1 MYGILLSHLG
11 LIQSYNERKLQQGVK
26 KKKKKKFSY
35 FSQVK
40 KISKIFIFIPDY
52 CVPSDYFVKEELMI
66 ANYYVIKW

>member
-11 LIQSYNERKLQQGVK
+11 LIQSYNERKIQQVV
-26 KKKKKKFSY
+26 KKKKKFSY

>member
-1 MYGILLSHLG
+1 MKEN
-11 LIQSYNERKLQQGVK
+11 YNKES
-26 KKKKKKFSY
+26 KKKKKFSY

>member
-1 MYGILLSHLG
+1 MKEN
-11 LIQSYNERKLQQGVK
+11 YNKESKKKKKTKKRKK

-52 CVPSDYFVKEELMI
+52 CIPSDYFVKEELMI

>member
-1 MYGILLSHLG
+1 MKEN
-11 LIQSYNERKLQQGVK
+11 YNKES